1 MATYSVASSPTFAHF
16 GNQSAVAQ
24 VQHDV
29 ISTRTRHL
37 DLHYHH
43 LRDLVKR
50 YNLAV
55 KWISTKDQVAD
66 ALTKPMD
73 RNSMAKFINQLDG
86 LAVSKGVEVL
96 EL

>member
-1 MATYSVASSPTFAHF
+1 M
-16 GNQSAVAQ
+16 AQ

-73 RNSMAKFINQLDG
+73 RN
-86 LAVSKGVEVL
+86 VEVL
-96 EL
+96 ELCALQAPILTK